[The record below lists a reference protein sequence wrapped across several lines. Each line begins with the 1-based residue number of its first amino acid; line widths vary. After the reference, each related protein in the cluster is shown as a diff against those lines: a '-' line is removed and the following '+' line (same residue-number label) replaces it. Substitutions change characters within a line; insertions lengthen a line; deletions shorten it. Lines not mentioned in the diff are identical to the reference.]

1 MWWNLSQSCSSC
13 PRCKL
18 PLSGVSMLLPSRF
31 VKKKP
36 TVEDLQPLTLSS
48 QVIQDL
54 KQMTDSCRVNSL
66 TLHPNAYFT
75 SAHRVLPSHLI
86 TKVQYSMRHQLL
98 LQTYPII
105 DLLCLLYKLYHRYV
119 WIGKAHTAFGTIHVQ
134 AATGRLGPHPLWRRG
149 DNYTK
154 QGRWTLLR
162 KWSKYSVV
170 YVPVCT
176 VD

>member
-1 MWWNLSQSCSSC
+1 MKSLAVLLFLPEMQITLVWCIHAVAQQVCQKKTNCRGSPAIDPVISSD
-13 PRCKL
+13 
-18 PLSGVSMLLPSRF
+18 SGP
-31 VKKKP
+31 
-36 TVEDLQPLTLSS
+36 EAD
-48 QVIQDL
+48 D
-54 KQMTDSCRVNSL
+54 TDSCRVNSL

-154 QGRWTLLR
+154 QERWTLLR
-162 KWSKYSVV
+162 K
-170 YVPVCT
+170 
-176 VD
+176 